1 MAKLTD
7 EMKDIIFKNRAGLIA
22 TVDEFGNPDL
32 LNIHATDIVS
42 DDTVLWPIVN
52 NPTAV
57 KGMENV
63 KRNPNVTVC
72 YHGSKCGYA
81 TWGKGTRARKYAKG
95 LQLKGVATIH
105 TSGEMM
111 RYEEEMFKGALHPV
125 GRLLAVITLEI
136 KEIYKFVPGEWVH
149 VESENGGPITSIKLG
164 ISIKIDNSNCNGC
177 GDCVE
182 ICPCTVYEL
191 KDEKAVVVDIDAC
204 TDCGLCEKQCPTGA
218 ISVSGVNN

>member
-7 EMKDIIFKNRAGLIA
+7 EMKDIIHKNHAGLIA

-32 LNIHATDIVS
+32 LHIHATDIVS
-42 DDTVLWPIVN
+42 DDTVLWPIVD

-81 TWGKGTRARKYAKG
+81 TWGKGARARKYAKG

-105 TSGEMM
+105 TSGDMIH
-111 RYEEEMFKGALHPV
+111 YEEQMFKGALHPV
-125 GRLLAVITLEI
+125 GRLLAVITLQI
-136 KEIYKFVPGEWVH
+136 KEIYKFLPGEWVN
-149 VESENGGPITSIKLG
+149 VESERKGPS
-164 ISIKIDNSNCNGC
+164 ISIKIDNNNCNGC
-177 GDCVE
+177 GDCIE

-191 KDEKAVVVDIDAC
+191 KNEKAVVVDIDAC
-204 TDCGLCEKQCPTGA
+204 TDCRLCEKQCPTGA
-218 ISVSGVNN
+218 ISVSAEKK